1 MFAAMSYHFTIA
13 ARKRFGLLL
22 GAVCSLA
29 GAARGGTL
37 LVNGTFD
44 AGAGGWTTLGGTA
57 IIATGELSDNPY
69 ARLPDGALTLLYQKA
84 FSPTPQL
91 KLAFDF
97 FTSLMSPQ
105 FPSPGAFPDTAF
117 VSILF
122 GANEAAVQPEV
133 FLSGSLLGLFDYDA
147 SNGLNALLPGASVA
161 PSPARAGWH
170 RFSALVNVPDGQPWL
185 ALTFQNLNGN
195 GTAADSAFLVDN
207 VEMLSIP
214 EPTGTT
220 LLLASSLFCLTCR
233 RRASF

>member
-1 MFAAMSYHFTIA
+1 MSAAMSYHFNIA
-13 ARKRFGLLL
+13 ARKSFCLLL

-44 AGAGGWTTLGGTA
+44 AGAGGWTKLGGTA

-84 FSPTPQL
+84 FSPAPQ
-91 KLAFDF
+91 
-97 FTSLMSPQ
+97 
-105 FPSPGAFPDTAF
+105 
-117 VSILF
+117 
-122 GANEAAVQPEV
+122 
-133 FLSGSLLGLFDYDA
+133 
-147 SNGLNALLPGASVA
+147 VA

-170 RFSALVNVPDGQPWL
+170 RFSALVNVPNGQPWL

-195 GTAADSAFLVDN
+195 DTAADSAFLVDN
-207 VEMLSIP
+207 VEMLPIP

-220 LLLASSLFCLTCR
+220 LLLAGGLFCLTCR
-233 RRASF
+233 RRASLFLQRMEPSR